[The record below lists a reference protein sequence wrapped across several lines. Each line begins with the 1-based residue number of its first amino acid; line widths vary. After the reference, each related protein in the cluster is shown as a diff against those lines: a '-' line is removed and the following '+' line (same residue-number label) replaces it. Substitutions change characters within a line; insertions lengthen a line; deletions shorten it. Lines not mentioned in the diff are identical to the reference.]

1 GGELVA
7 GDIIRIEGGDRIPAD
22 ARLVRTV
29 ELRTLEAAL
38 TGESVPVEKNAQ
50 RVLADGAALADRQ
63 NMVYMAT
70 IVASGKGT
78 AVVVATGMQTELGR
92 LAGLIA
98 RYQPEPAPLQRRTA
112 ELGEVLLRVGGVIA
126 GILLRREALR
136 GERFLEALLLAVSLA
151 VAAVPEGLP
160 AVVTIALALGL
171 SRMVRRNALIRKLPS
186 VETLGSVTVICSDKT
201 GTLTRNEMTVRQIV

>member
-98 RYQPEPAPLQRRTA
+98 RYQPEPTPLQRRLA
-112 ELGEVLLRVGGVIA
+112 ELGKVVILVGGGIA
-126 GILLRREALR
+126 ALT
-136 GERFLEALLLAVSLA
+136 F
-151 VAAVPEGLP
+151 
-160 AVVTIALALGL
+160 ALGA
-171 SRMVRRNALIRKLPS
+171 VRGGRLARRPFAE
-186 VETLGSVTVICSDKT
+186 V
-201 GTLTRNEMTVRQIV
+201 